1 MIGVSSP
8 LALVRDALI
17 GLAAIVFLFL
27 VRRNLKNRE
36 RDARFAEPTWL
47 REISHATPIAALE
60 AATARSMPSASVQH
74 REIMQKEAE
83 EIVHRQ
89 PEHVALQV
97 QQWMNE

>member
-1 MIGVSSP
+1 V
-8 LALVRDALI
+8 
-17 GLAAIVFLFL
+17 
-27 VRRNLKNRE
+27 
-36 RDARFAEPTWL
+36 
-47 REISHATPIAALE
+47 
-60 AATARSMPSASVQH
+60 PSASVQH